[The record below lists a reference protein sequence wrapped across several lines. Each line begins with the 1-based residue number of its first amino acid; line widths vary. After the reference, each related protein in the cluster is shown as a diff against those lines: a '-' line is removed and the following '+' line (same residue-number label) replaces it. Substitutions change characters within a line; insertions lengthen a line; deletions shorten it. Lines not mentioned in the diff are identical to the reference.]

1 MIRLTHA
8 QIMNLLEADWREDG
22 PVRLNDSLS
31 LEELS
36 RSLVLVHARLILR
49 RMDDEGGIKLTATGN
64 FSRKFVERM
73 VREFRWPDFEPE
85 RVWRL
90 QKVLNEADF
99 LPLDFLH
106 VILGLAGLGRKFKG
120 TYRVSR
126 LGRALL
132 DPDAAGALNAL
143 LFDTVFNDYNLAYL
157 DGGPDKGDFQSQIG
171 FILFVMSKVDGQPRT
186 AEQWMTAA
194 TLPLEPR
201 QSSSCFRPETDFEW
215 RVLRYLEWFGLMERS
230 SPAANDDWRTPWLF
244 RKTPLFDRFLCF
256 RV

>member
-143 LFDTVFNDYNLAYL
+143 LFDTVFNDYNL
-157 DGGPDKGDFQSQIG
+157 
-171 FILFVMSKVDGQPRT
+171 
-186 AEQWMTAA
+186 
-194 TLPLEPR
+194 
-201 QSSSCFRPETDFEW
+201 
-215 RVLRYLEWFGLMERS
+215 
-230 SPAANDDWRTPWLF
+230 
-244 RKTPLFDRFLCF
+244 
-256 RV
+256 